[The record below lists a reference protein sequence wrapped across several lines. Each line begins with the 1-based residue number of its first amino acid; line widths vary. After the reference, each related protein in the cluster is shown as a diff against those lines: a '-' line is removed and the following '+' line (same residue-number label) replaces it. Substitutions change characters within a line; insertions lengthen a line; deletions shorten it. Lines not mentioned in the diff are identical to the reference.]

1 MPSYLASIEVMLKPL
16 VNDPQGL
23 AVLDSLNNLGFAAAR
38 RVRVGKRIEVEVEAP
53 NASNAEV
60 LATEMCERLLANPVI
75 EDFRLELK
83 EINAASES

>member
-1 MPSYLASIEVMLKPL
+1 MLKPL
-16 VNDPQGL
+16 VHDPQGL
-23 AVLDSLNNLGFAAAR
+23 AVLDRLNTLGFAAAR

>member
-1 MPSYLASIEVMLKPL
+1 
-16 VNDPQGL
+16 
-23 AVLDSLNNLGFAAAR
+23 
-38 RVRVGKRIEVEVEAP
+38 VGKRIEVEVEAP